1 MTSRSSSMV
10 HCMVSAL
17 IAAASTAAVAAPST
31 EFPTYTV
38 GPQSNGSYVMSTG
51 QIITPTGTVI
61 NLSVS
66 PTGTAKPARAKQVVL
81 NPVNHNYAAV
91 LLMGASSAVDVINL
105 ATGQITQ
112 QYTPFKDKS
121 GSFTGISYS
130 PDGAHLLF
138 SQDDSFLAVANVDPA
153 TDNLTDNTHVSLP
166 ASNAAINCSGVTEGL
181 KSDPVTGLCGKFYT
195 GGTANPA
202 GVAVS
207 ADSKT
212 AYVLLNQNNTLQPV
226 DLSTA
231 ATAGSVVTKGAPVAV
246 GNAPNSIVMNGK
258 YAYVTNEGGRVATSR
273 DFTNDS
279 SGTPIVADKVNGSAV
294 TGTIS
299 VFDTTTGQVV
309 GNINT
314 GGRHPTGMTI
324 SGGYLFVANTG
335 SENIGVIDLR
345 TNRLERTIN
354 VALPVGAG
362 GDDQGH
368 SGQGQNEDG
377 NSQGR
382 DGDDNFGGRSA
393 AFGAQPTSIAV
404 VGSVAYV
411 TMYTINAIAVVDLS
425 GGEHGNAVLGYIPTA
440 STPASIVYDAA
451 HGQLVVANDKGIG
464 AQSNKVT
471 SHGAPA
477 AYNSHE
483 DQGTLSLISLPN
495 AKSLQSMTAQVYQNN
510 HWDLE
515 ANISGASGG
524 SRWAHP
530 VAIPKHIGDP
540 STIKHVFLIVRENRT
555 YDQVLGDVKGGNG
568 DPTLAVFAPYTPNAH
583 ALVTR
588 FPLLDN
594 YYNPSRQSADGHNW
608 LVQGMAPYMDD
619 IQSPDWIRSY
629 PANGQDA
636 LAYQPT
642 GFVWDAAE
650 KNGLSVKIYGEYVE
664 YAGVTF
670 KQPNGSTSEPSWSQF
685 YNDSL
690 AFEAGT
696 ESQLVHANTVNVKS
710 EIPTVQKYADPHFS
724 PFDLGIPDQFRVDQW
739 QQDFNKDVAAGKVP
753 ALTTLWI
760 MCDHTGGPP
769 GVAAAQADNDLAV
782 GRIVDAITHSPVWKD
797 SAIFI
802 TEDDAQDGV
811 DHIDGHRSP
820 GYVVSPYVIQAQNG
834 EPAVNHTAFTQ
845 VNVTRTIEQILGLPP
860 MNQFDLVASPMSN
873 LFTDTPPP
881 SNFAPWNHVGATVPL
896 CTTGASTTPPYYT
909 GVLAGY
915 TIVNGACVP
924 SATAT
929 AKNLRKL
936 KPIEKAWAV
945 AKNKIFSGKQH
956 MPDAEDPV
964 VVNHWV
970 WYEATGY
977 TRPYPGEVKVR
988 WPSDFRD
995 RINAAH
1001 QEIDD

>member
-1 MTSRSSSMV
+1 MTNKSSSMV

-51 QIITPTGTVI
+51 QIITPAGKVINLTNNLTGTV
-61 NLSVS
+61 S
-66 PTGTAKPARAKQVVL
+66 PVRAKQVVL

-91 LLMGASSAVDVINL
+91 LLMGASSAVDVVNL
-105 ATGQITQ
+105 TTGTVTQ
-112 QYTPFKDKS
+112 QYVPFKDKS

-138 SQDDSFLAVANVDPA
+138 SQDNSFLAVANVDPA
-153 TDNLTDNTHVSLP
+153 TDTLTDNTHVALA
-166 ASNAAINCSGVTEGL
+166 ASNAAINCNGVTEGL
-181 KSDPVTGLCGKFYT
+181 SSDPVTGLCGKFYT
-195 GGTANPA
+195 GGTSNPA

-207 ADSKT
+207 ADNKT
-212 AYVLLNQNNTLQPV
+212 GYVLLNQNNTLQAI
-226 DLSTA
+226 DLSTV

-246 GNAPNSIVMNGK
+246 GNAPNSIVLNGK
-258 YAYVTNEGGRVATSR
+258 YAYVTNEGGRVATAG

-279 SGTPIVADKVNGSAV
+279 SGTPIVANRTNGSAV

-299 VFDTTTGQVV
+299 VYDTTTGQVV
-309 GNINT
+309 QSIET
-314 GGRHPTGMTI
+314 GGHHPTGMTI
-324 SGGYLFVANTG
+324 SGGYLFVTNTG

-345 TNRLERTIN
+345 TNRLERTIS
-354 VALPVGAG
+354 VALPLPG
-362 GDDQGH
+362 GD
-368 SGQGQNEDG
+368 
-377 NSQGR
+377 R
-382 DGDDNFGGRSA
+382 DGDFDDWFQDNGFGRGEHSKS
-393 AFGAQPTSIAV
+393 AFGAQPVSIAV

-411 TMYTINAIAVVDLS
+411 ALYTINAIAVVDIS
-425 GGEHGNAVLGYIPTA
+425 GGAFEHAVLGYIPTA
-440 STPASIVYDAA
+440 STPSSVVYDATNK
-451 HGQLVVANDKGIG
+451 QLVVTNDKGIG

-471 SHGAPA
+471 SHGSPA
-477 AYNSHE
+477 SYNTHE
-483 DQGTLSLISLPN
+483 DQATVSLIALPN
-495 AKSLQSMTAQVYQNN
+495 GKTLASMTAQVYQNN
-510 HWDLE
+510 HWDLQ

-524 SRWAHP
+524 NPWERA

-540 STIKHVFLIVRENRT
+540 SKIKHVFLIVRENRT
-555 YDQVLGDVKGGNG
+555 YDQVLGDVKNGNG

-583 ALVTR
+583 ALVSR

-594 YYNPSRQSADGHNW
+594 YYDPSRQSADGHNW

-636 LAYQPT
+636 LAYQPK

-650 KNGLSVKIYGEYVE
+650 KKGLSVKIYGEYVE

-670 KQPNGSTSEPSWSQF
+670 KQPSGATTEPSWASF
-685 YNDSL
+685 YNDAL
-690 AFEAGT
+690 AFESGK
-696 ESQLVHANTVNVKS
+696 ESALVYANTVNVIS
-710 EIPTVQKYADPHFS
+710 EIPSVQKHADPHFS

-739 QQDFNKDVAAGKVP
+739 QQDFNSDVAAGKVP

-782 GRIVDAITHSPVWKD
+782 GRIIDAITHSPVWKD
-797 SAIFI
+797 SAIFV
-802 TEDDAQDGV
+802 TEDDSQDGV

-820 GYVVSPYVIQAQNG
+820 GYVISPYVVQSTNG
-834 EPAVNHTAFTQ
+834 QPVANHTAFTQ
-845 VNVTRTIEQILGLPP
+845 VNMTRTIEQILGLPP

-873 LFTDTPPP
+873 LFTDNPPA
-881 SNFAPWNHVGATVPL
+881 SNFAPWSHVAATVPL
-896 CTTGASTTPPYYT
+896 CTTGASLTAPFYT

-915 TIVNGACVP
+915 TVVNGQCVP
-924 SATAT
+924 NATAT
-929 AKNLRKL
+929 AHNIRKL
-936 KPIEKAWAV
+936 KPIEKAWAAV
-945 AKNKIFSGKQH
+945 AKDKIFKGKQH
-956 MPDAEDPV
+956 LPDSEDPV

-977 TRPYPGEVKVR
+977 SRPYPGEVKVR

-1001 QEIDD
+1001 PEIDD